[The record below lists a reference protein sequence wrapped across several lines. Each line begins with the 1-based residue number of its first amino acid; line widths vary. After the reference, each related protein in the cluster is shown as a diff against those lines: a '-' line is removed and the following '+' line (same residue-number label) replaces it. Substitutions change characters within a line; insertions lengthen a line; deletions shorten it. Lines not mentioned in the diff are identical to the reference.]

1 MNVCVGTLKKSH
13 TEQNDR
19 GKCYGNLQT
28 RKDRQKRRK
37 NVTQVTEFSFSK
49 FFSGGS
55 APPVRSFYDG
65 FYTVS
70 RADQRHV
77 RATVGK

>member
-13 TEQNDR
+13 TEQNGR
-19 GKCYGNLQT
+19 GKCCGKLRTWQ
-28 RKDRQKRRK
+28 DRQKRRK
-37 NVTQVTEFSFSK
+37 NVTQVTEFSFSN

-70 RADQRHV
+70 RADQRHI